1 MIINLGHMTFE
12 SVSDWSVDE
21 ERVEPE
27 EDDIDIDDDGKYI
40 NLIDNIMIIIRRV
53 LDSSFYST
61 SFIGDSSHFIIS

>member
-40 NLIDNIMIIIRRV
+40 NLIDNIMIIIR
-53 LDSSFYST
+53 
-61 SFIGDSSHFIIS
+61 